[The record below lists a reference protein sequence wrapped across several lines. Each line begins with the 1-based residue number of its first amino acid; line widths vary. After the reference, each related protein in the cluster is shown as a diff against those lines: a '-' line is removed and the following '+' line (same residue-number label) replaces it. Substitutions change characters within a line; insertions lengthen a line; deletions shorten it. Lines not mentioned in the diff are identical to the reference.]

1 MWCHQQRQNTWE
13 EERSW
18 GREGKYQL
26 SLRHEAIEWPY
37 VQPVVFGGVGLKVGR
52 EGSLVVGSCQ
62 HGDGHWSLES
72 EQDV

>member
-1 MWCHQQRQNTWE
+1 
-13 EERSW
+13 
-18 GREGKYQL
+18 L